1 MSVRSVKDFDTVR
14 EGTERG
20 GTERARAIPRFRRD
34 ERARAEATPTL
45 VRRRPA
51 SVARDFLFVR
61 SFVRSFATRRDAT
74 LERRR
79 SWRRGR
85 ALVDADFPRGGIEPE
100 SVELSFVARFRASLA
115 NGGDTDAGGVFCHA
129 KTRLSHRVIRV
140 ASNTAVA
147 IRWEGTIS
155 GFRGLIC

>member
-61 SFVRSFATRRDAT
+61 SFVRSRLDATRR
-74 LERRR
+74 
-79 SWRRGR
+79 S
-85 ALVDADFPRGGIEPE
+85 
-100 SVELSFVARFRASLA
+100 
-115 NGGDTDAGGVFCHA
+115 NGGVRGDAGGHSSTPISRVVGSNRNRSNSRSSRASVRRSRTAGIRTRGEFFCHA

-155 GFRGLIC
+155 GFRGLI